1 MEIIIILLTGFLFG
15 CGIYLMLRRGLAR
28 MLIGILF
35 LSQACNLAILV
46 APGLGPGFSAI
57 IGDGETALA
66 AGYPDPLPQ
75 ALILTAIVIGFGVIA
90 FSIALIKQV
99 YQKLNIEDYD
109 RLTHTDS

>member
-1 MEIIIILLTGFLFG
+1 MEILIILLTGFLFG
-15 CGIYLMLRRGLAR
+15 CGIYLMLRRSLAR

-35 LSQACNLAILV
+35 LGQAGNLAIFV

-57 IGDGETALA
+57 IPEGESYLP

-90 FSIALIKQV
+90 FAIVLLKQAHLRLQV
-99 YQKLNIEDYD
+99 DDLD
-109 RLTHTDS
+109 RMTHTDS